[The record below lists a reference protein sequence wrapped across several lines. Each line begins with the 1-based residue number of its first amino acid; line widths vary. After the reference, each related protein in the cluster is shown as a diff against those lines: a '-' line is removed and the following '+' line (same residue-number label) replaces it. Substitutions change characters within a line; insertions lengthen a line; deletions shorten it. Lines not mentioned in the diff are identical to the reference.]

1 MKSLLKYVAIA
12 LLMTAVP
19 AMADLWVE
27 PAVFVPNYY
36 ADKNKDVREQAGYNA
51 AKLTE
56 HWRKFG
62 LKEGRVSSPVFD
74 VRYYLKHNPDV
85 AKTFGQDNYP
95 KAAQHWYQTGRQEG
109 RPSHPDF
116 QVKKYLQL
124 NPSVARQ
131 YGENNYIE
139 AIDHYL
145 RTGYE
150 KGLRAY

>member
-1 MKSLLKYVAIA
+1 MVIA
-12 LLMTAVP
+12 LVMAAVP

-36 ADKNKDVREQAGYNA
+36 ADQNQDVRNQVGYNSS
-51 AKLTE
+51 KLVE

-74 VRYYLKHNPDV
+74 ARYYLKHNPDV
-85 AKTFGQDNYP
+85 AKTYGPDNYA

-124 NPSVARQ
+124 NIDVAREI
-131 YGENNYIE
+131 GESNYIE

-145 RTGYE
+145 RTGYQ
-150 KGLRAY
+150 KGRRAK